1 MARANALGQFEF
13 IVLLALLRLGDEAYG
28 MPIAQAIEETTGRDV
43 VLSSVYFALERL
55 QKKGMISSTLGE
67 PTAERG
73 GRAKRYYRVTARGL
87 REVRD
92 TRRTLTKLWR
102 RVPQLAE
109 GGR

>member
-1 MARANALGQFEF
+1 MARENALGQFEF

-73 GRAKRYYRVTARGL
+73 GRAKRYFRVTARGL

-102 RVPQLAE
+102 RLPQLAE
-109 GGR
+109 DGI